1 MTVMAKLPFIVEP
14 RLKPIIDRVGSEE
27 SGIIEIERRGYLTAG
42 EKAFYSNATQSEDV
56 SMSMMS
62 LVRLVS
68 KKYKL
73 DSKTAYQVTS
83 GIITGEE
90 QEQYSEIADQ
100 IKLEFS
106 SEINAVIQLAL
117 SNSHR
122 ENLYKALCMLMY
134 RVNAEID
141 ADEVVGLHPDI
152 IDQLVDLF
160 NDEDSKSIE
169 RLQEAADEGV
179 QEETINEL
187 EKKSQRSK

>member
-14 RLKPIIDRVGSEE
+14 RLKPIVEKVGSEE

-42 EKAFYSNATQSEDV
+42 EKAFYSNVAQSEDV

-62 LVRLVS
+62 LVRLAS

-73 DSKTAYQVTS
+73 DSKTTYQVVS

-90 QEQYSEIADQ
+90 GDQHSEIADQ
-100 IKLEFS
+100 IKSEFS
-106 SEINAVIQLAL
+106 SEINTVIQLAL

-169 RLQEAADEGV
+169 RLQEAANEEV

>member
-1 MTVMAKLPFIVEP
+1 MAKLPFIVEP
-14 RLKPIIDRVGSEE
+14 RLKPIIDKVGSEE

-90 QEQYSEIADQ
+90 EEQYSEIADQ